1 MNFFSRRIAN
11 VGGVCDLI
19 MDDDYDTSLEA
30 VEALVQYLLGYD
42 EDPEEGE
49 CINIDFVEEN
59 PQIDPTVESR
69 EKTLR
74 IVDAIITRISLKFV
88 GTPVFGMLLGLLK
101 VGRR

>member
-11 VGGVCDLI
+11 VAGVCDLI
-19 MDDDYDTSLEA
+19 MDDDFDTPVEA
-30 VEALVQYLLGYD
+30 VAALVQYLLGYD
-42 EDPEEGE
+42 EDPEDEQ
-49 CINIDFVEEN
+49 CIDVDFVEEN
-59 PQIDPTVESR
+59 PQIDPAVESR